1 MRSSL
6 RKRRFQVTIAAPFLY
21 VIGGILLGW
30 TLPAFNRH
38 KLFGSLLLVGAA
50 ACLTIAAMGSTVTIP
65 KITVH
70 PHISTSSTP

>member
-1 MRSSL
+1 MGQEPGR
-6 RKRRFQVTIAAPFLY
+6 QGNVTIAAPFLY

-38 KLFGSLLLVGAA
+38 KLFGSLLLVAAA